1 MKRKTNKKSLRE
13 ARHRKIRKTVAGTLE
28 RPRLAV
34 FKSSQHIYARVID
47 DERGTTL
54 LAVSDKEVSGG
65 KKTKKEK
72 AVEVGELVALRA
84 EKAKIIKV
92 VFDRGGFPY
101 AGRIKALGDSARNK
115 GLQF

>member
-1 MKRKTNKKSLRE
+1 MKRKTDKKSSRE
-13 ARHRKIRKTVAGTLE
+13 ARHRKIRKTVMGTLE

-34 FKSSQHIYARVID
+34 FKSSQHIYAQVID
-47 DERGTTL
+47 DEAGRTL
-54 LAVSDKEVSGG
+54 LAVSDKEVSNG
-65 KKTKKEK
+65 KKTKREK

-84 EKAKIIKV
+84 EKEKITKV

-101 AGRIKALGDSARNK
+101 AGRVKALGDSARNK

>member
-1 MKRKTNKKSLRE
+1 MKRKTDKKSLRGV
-13 ARHRKIRKTVAGTLE
+13 RHRKIRMIVKGTLE

-34 FKSSQHIYARVID
+34 FKSSQHIYAQVID
-47 DERGTTL
+47 DELGTTL
-54 LAVSDKEVSGG
+54 LAVSDREVSDG

-72 AVEVGELVALRA
+72 AVEVGELVAQHA
-84 EKAKIIKV
+84 EKAKITKV

-101 AGRIKALGDSARNK
+101 AGRVKALGDSARNK

>member
-1 MKRKTNKKSLRE
+1 MKRKKDKKSSRE
-13 ARHRKIRKTVAGTLE
+13 ARHKKIRKTVTGTLE

-34 FKSSQHIYARVID
+34 FKSSQHIYAQVID
-47 DERGTTL
+47 DGRGHTL
-54 LAVSDKEVSGG
+54 IAVSDKEVSDG

-72 AVEVGELVALRA
+72 AIEVGELVAQRA
-84 EKAKIIKV
+84 EKEKITKV